1 VAQRLPDDDD
11 RQPFK
16 EYRTLVEKNTVWFR
30 NWYRR
35 RARIVRYCFRVSG
48 ILVILFSVSLPLFAN
63 LQFGAKDLVIS
74 ALAVSIA
81 ALTGIRNFYQ
91 WDHIWRVLKVAD
103 FELTFIIA
111 QWELEIQEL
120 SKDGDHEAARRQ
132 VHEKTMLLFSD
143 TQAIVQNE
151 SKQYFGT
158 LTWPDISTRSEH
170 PGLLHPEPTPRPSR
184 PVTDEGNEGSC

>member
-1 VAQRLPDDDD
+1 MAQRLAADDG

-16 EYRTLVEKNTVWFR
+16 EYRTLVENNTVWFR

-35 RARIVRYCFRVSG
+35 RARIVRYCFRASG

-63 LQFGAKDLVIS
+63 LHFGAKDLVIS

-111 QWELEIQEL
+111 QWELEVHEL
-120 SKDGDHEAARRQ
+120 SENRDHEAAQRQ
-132 VHEKTMLLFSD
+132 VHEKTMQLFDD

-158 LTWPDISTRSEH
+158 LTWPDISSRSEH
-170 PGLLHPEPTPRPSR
+170 PGLLHPEPTLRPSR
-184 PVTDEGNEGSC
+184 PVTDEANEGSC